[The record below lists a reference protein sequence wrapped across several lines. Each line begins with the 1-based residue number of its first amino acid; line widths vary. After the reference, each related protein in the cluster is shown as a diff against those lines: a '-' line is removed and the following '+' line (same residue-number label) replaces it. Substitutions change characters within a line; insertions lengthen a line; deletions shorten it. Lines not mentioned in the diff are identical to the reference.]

1 MDALAD
7 LVARISEL
15 IDSLA
20 SMVTDSPVT
29 YLVIFALCA
38 IDPLLPILP
47 AEAAV
52 TAASVLAGQGQLSIL
67 AVMLAAG
74 LGAFVGDNVVYWIG
88 RSAGRPL
95 VDKVLRGRTDR
106 LEVVEERF
114 RRSGGVLIVIG
125 RFIPG
130 GRTAV
135 AVSAGVLHFSWPR
148 FLAWDAFAAVIWAF
162 QAALPGYIGGVVV
175 EDRPWLAMIVGFGLS
190 LLLGTSIA
198 LGHRWWEGRQ
208 VAPRGS
214 AVGAAAAEAT
224 ADEGPGD
231 AVDGDP
237 AAGEPVPQEARE

>member
-7 LVARISEL
+7 LVGRISEL

-52 TAASVLAGQGQLSIL
+52 TAASVLAGQGHLSIL

-214 AVGAAAAEAT
+214 AVGAAAEVT